1 MHIANADRPVQFY
14 TLDVIISV
22 GYRVKSHRGIEFRQ
36 WANKVLK
43 EYIVDGYAINENR
56 LNALEKTVDIKTR
69 MLASALNVEEK
80 DVLRAVAIRNLRD
93 LENTVA
99 IWYYNSTL
107 GWS

>member
-1 MHIANADRPVQFY
+1 M
-14 TLDVIISV
+14 IISV

-56 LNALEKTVDIKTR
+56 LNALEKTVDIQTR
-69 MLASALNVEEK
+69 MLAGALNVEEK

-93 LENTVA
+93 LENSVA
-99 IWYYNSTL
+99 IWYCNSTL